1 VGLYTGPWN
10 KLLSSVFPPDSPYT
24 VTPREYLSVTATKEQ
39 SGLGDIDPEH
49 QPHLSSMQFEVQFE
63 SLPILLVL
71 VSASAIVDVDLA
83 RRLADEEVRRQ
94 VDSLI
99 GESSML
105 DVSGNNEG
113 NSPRPP
119 AATEL
124 CPLPTLRT
132 ITAFGHYMCTYTCDT
147 APESSDRHIQPPL
160 AVVDSENRPADT
172 APRERW
178 NSDFLTEDG
187 QRAFLDTVSKIRE
200 ECQKLEMESA

>member
-1 VGLYTGPWN
+1 MSAPPIPARVLSAFRLLPPKAGVGLYTGPWN

-99 GESSML
+99 
-105 DVSGNNEG
+105 
-113 NSPRPP
+113 
-119 AATEL
+119 EL